1 MTFSGAAAG
10 QGCCYP
16 GPQSTAHTLS
26 RHYEAPT
33 CLWSDP
39 TGSRTGAGRGGKG
52 KQGEGHAAA
61 RMTASAR
68 PWPPPSLL
76 PCSHLQIQQSLQA
89 AARISGRVSPWG
101 PPAHR
106 PQPASQ
112 VASIL
117 QEVTSSALDPKPD
130 GGDSRLTGLRR
141 AELAVAG
148 MGHDSDLAKHGQCPW
163 CTPAHSCHPCVAYL
177 RVAALTAACR
187 LKACGSCCWRSRP
200 CGGDWRRHWPGA
212 PLSIWCSAGPTR
224 CHSCTRLWA
233 GLGSVHSARPPPLGP
248 VLGARGRC
256 GLMGAQY

>member
-10 QGCCYP
+10 QGSCYP
-16 GPQSTAHTLS
+16 GPQSSAHTLS
-26 RHYEAPT
+26 RHCEAPT

-68 PWPPPSLL
+68 PWHLPASCHAATSKSSNPSR
-76 PCSHLQIQQSLQA
+76 QA
-89 AARISGRVSPWG
+89 ACISGRASPWG

-130 GGDSRLTGLRR
+130 GGDSRLTELRR
-141 AELAVAG
+141 AELAVAD
-148 MGHDSDLAKHGQCPW
+148 MGHDSDLA
-163 CTPAHSCHPCVAYL
+163 
-177 RVAALTAACR
+177 
-187 LKACGSCCWRSRP
+187 
-200 CGGDWRRHWPGA
+200 
-212 PLSIWCSAGPTR
+212 
-224 CHSCTRLWA
+224 
-233 GLGSVHSARPPPLGP
+233 
-248 VLGARGRC
+248 
-256 GLMGAQY
+256 